1 MRGAD
6 ITQEPLFTTIKLDE
20 RVPHDHPLRSIKTL
34 FDPAL
39 TNIDWKLSLIQG
51 QSV

>member
-6 ITQEPLFTTIKLDE
+6 ITQEPLFTTTKLDE

-34 FDPAL
+34 FNQAL
-39 TNIDWKLSLIQG
+39 THID
-51 QSV
+51 

>member
-20 RVPHDHPLRSIKTL
+20 RKRSNNPIYRFK
-34 FDPAL
+34 
-39 TNIDWKLSLIQG
+39 
-51 QSV
+51 